1 MDARADGDR
10 HQAVFAMDAV
20 NVDSEKTVN
29 KTQIVSNEIVEQ
41 KLLSFPQ
48 RLAQAITRS
57 GLKQTQFANKLG
69 ISPSFVSDM
78 LRGNKKPGAE
88 ILCKMR
94 LEFGVS
100 ADWLLSG
107 EGQMSGGT
115 MVDMELLQSVRLYV
129 GLARA
134 SVVEKN
140 QIAKLVSNLIRN
152 GRAQE
157 VLQDA
162 DVATFVETIP
172 MFEQDDA
179 LALELYNMHLET
191 TDPIAQQRN
200 LLAAA
205 MFRFQAQQP
214 FDNVEALSRV
224 FQKNDIGEEER
235 APKAD
240 Q

>member
-1 MDARADGDR
+1 
-10 HQAVFAMDAV
+10 VDAV
-20 NVDSEKTVN
+20 NAGSEN
-29 KTQIVSNEIVEQ
+29 MVSNTRIETSEIIEQ
-41 KLLSFPQ
+41 KLQSFSQ
-48 RLAQAITRS
+48 RLAQAIARS
-57 GLKQTQFANKLG
+57 GLNQTQFANKLG
-69 ISPSFVSDM
+69 ISPSFVSDV

-88 ILCKMR
+88 VLCKIR
-94 LEFGVS
+94 VEFGVS
-100 ADWLLSG
+100 ADWLLTG
-107 EGQMSGGT
+107 EGQMSGET
-115 MVDMELLQSVRLYV
+115 MVDMELLQTVRLYV

-140 QIAKLVSNLIRN
+140 QTAKRVSNLIRD

-162 DVATFVETIP
+162 EVAAFVETIP
-172 MFEQDDA
+172 MFDQDDA

-200 LLAAA
+200 LFAAA

-224 FQKNDIGEEER
+224 FQKNAIGEEKSTPTAE
-235 APKAD
+235 